1 MKANKEIWM
10 LNVMLIYDPGVKPK
24 PEKWN
29 KVIKN
34 IVETS
39 GKFSI
44 WTVNDSIVSMLNFLI
59 LVILP

>member
-1 MKANKEIWM
+1 M
-10 LNVMLIYDPGVKPK
+10 LTCDPGVKPK

-39 GKFSI
+39 RKISI